1 MTLQEERVH
10 SLNEEAQEIKKT
22 EEDYMKRASW
32 DVYENANMNISYSNF
47 RNFLFD
53 RLLKKPEILSAY
65 LPPAAVKDHINGE
78 VHIHKL
84 PDSLFIPYCIGW
96 SFSRIL
102 RKGLITPTI
111 ISKPAN
117 HLDTAIAHL
126 TNFFFFG
133 SQEYTGAQAASGF
146 DVFLAPFVRHD
157 NLSFDKV
164 KQAIQHMLFNLNYP
178 ARAGFQ
184 SPFTNI
190 TIVMDTSKH
199 YLKEKAIIG
208 GKILSDTLEDY
219 LDEALMIDKAL
230 FELLLE
236 GDAKNQP
243 FTFPIPTIMI
253 TRNFDWNGR
262 RWGELTDLI
271 FEALARRGS
280 AYLLNGYSSNVE
292 ALYAMCLHPSEYIL
306 IKDDNIQLI
315 TIGELFEKYAGTYLG
330 QGWYDVNK
338 KFSVP
343 SLNPETYSIEW
354 VPVKRLLKVK
364 SNKIAII
371 RTGDGR
377 EIKTTPDHPIVIY
390 TRKGLKIKLA
400 RDVEK
405 GDLMLIMKKARY
417 ILSKKPVFVHG
428 LGYIDREMAYFVG
441 LFLADGNYLRM
452 SKKESRKYS
461 PSKLFNGR
469 YYAGVQITLGQ
480 KDAKII
486 EWLKNFAEK
495 KLKKRAI
502 IRKDPR
508 WKGTIYVY
516 IYDHNF
522 ATNLAKNGVYGLT
535 EKKRIPWFIW
545 NSPPKIAKAF
555 IQGFMDGDGYKRR
568 LEIHINNDRLA
579 KELAILMNALGIQVT
594 IRIRKNSQVL
604 RIVHIKGHSSKKFLH
619 LRDTIFYRV
628 PRYVVATKAGM
639 PYHYGLY
646 SLTTVKKYKAMTA
659 EAERL
664 NSADFALIPVES
676 VKIINLESE
685 EEFIDIELE
694 RNHLF
699 VHSMGTI
706 THNCCRLTLDT
717 SRLNNN
723 GFKLQFSPISKNV
736 DFDEIEEYLTKNRQ
750 AFGIWALPDATGSL
764 GVVTLNMPRLAALS
778 KGEWDIFEDL
788 LYSKME
794 NARKVMLTWRKRYAA
809 SLQAGFMPISRIYL
823 GHFRNHF
830 NTFGIIGLPEAA
842 ANFMRDG
849 KLWRECERRR
859 IIEAVSVM
867 KKMVSIVRK
876 KAEEYEREDGYLYN
890 VEEIPGESTGYRLAK
905 LDMALFKEEWRK
917 GEIFIPSDGI
927 APFYSNSII
936 PYYADVSIGERAKWE
951 GEVQQEFTGGVMM
964 HIFLQ
969 ESPDP
974 KALKSLI
981 QKIAMNTKVVYF
993 SITPTIAVCRK
1004 CGWTAIGLFD
1014 KCPKCGGQVDLWS
1027 RIVGYYRPVK
1037 SWNVGKKAEFK
1048 LRVQYL
1054 VHGI

>member
-219 LDEALMIDKAL
+219 LEEALMIDKAL

-292 ALYAMCLHPSEYIL
+292 ALYAM
-306 IKDDNIQLI
+306 
-315 TIGELFEKYAGTYLG
+315 
-330 QGWYDVNK
+330 
-338 KFSVP
+338 
-343 SLNPETYSIEW
+343 
-354 VPVKRLLKVK
+354 
-364 SNKIAII
+364 
-371 RTGDGR
+371 
-377 EIKTTPDHPIVIY
+377 
-390 TRKGLKIKLA
+390 
-400 RDVEK
+400 
-405 GDLMLIMKKARY
+405 
-417 ILSKKPVFVHG
+417 
-428 LGYIDREMAYFVG
+428 
-441 LFLADGNYLRM
+441 
-452 SKKESRKYS
+452 
-461 PSKLFNGR
+461 
-469 YYAGVQITLGQ
+469 
-480 KDAKII
+480 
-486 EWLKNFAEK
+486 
-495 KLKKRAI
+495 
-502 IRKDPR
+502 
-508 WKGTIYVY
+508 
-516 IYDHNF
+516 
-522 ATNLAKNGVYGLT
+522 
-535 EKKRIPWFIW
+535 
-545 NSPPKIAKAF
+545 
-555 IQGFMDGDGYKRR
+555 
-568 LEIHINNDRLA
+568 
-579 KELAILMNALGIQVT
+579 
-594 IRIRKNSQVL
+594 
-604 RIVHIKGHSSKKFLH
+604 
-619 LRDTIFYRV
+619 
-628 PRYVVATKAGM
+628 
-639 PYHYGLY
+639 
-646 SLTTVKKYKAMTA
+646 
-659 EAERL
+659 
-664 NSADFALIPVES
+664 
-676 VKIINLESE
+676 
-685 EEFIDIELE
+685 
-694 RNHLF
+694 
-699 VHSMGTI
+699 
-706 THNCCRLTLDT
+706 CCRLTLDT

-842 ANFMRDG
+842 ANFMRDD

-859 IIEAVSVM
+859 IIESVSVM